1 MAVDNEAVK
10 QIAYLARLGVE
21 EDKLEETQ
29 REFNKILAWVEELG
43 EVDTNGVE
51 PMFSPHEENILLR
64 NDEVVETEDD
74 YGQEKLDF
82 AEVLPYNDSYENPDP
97 HFYPS
102 QSHLQGNHNYPSL
115 LPGNPSTEDPQIH
128 ICRHTVQTDT
138 WHRHRWQTE
147 AHRYTDLQ
155 VHAILQAA
163 HPSRYP
169 M

>member
-64 NDEVVETEDD
+64 NDELMKLFRETCHKHGILCEVDECFG
-74 YGQEKLDF
+74 YLHEFPEK
-82 AEVLPYNDSYENPDP
+82 YE
-97 HFYPS
+97 
-102 QSHLQGNHNYPSL
+102 QMSL
-115 LPGNPSTEDPQIH
+115 F
-128 ICRHTVQTDT
+128 
-138 WHRHRWQTE
+138 
-147 AHRYTDLQ
+147 
-155 VHAILQAA
+155 
-163 HPSRYP
+163 
-169 M
+169 